1 MFNNVLSIRI
11 NALGGS
17 RTKEISMSQGQDK
30 HKENS
35 LGKLKYFHSNQEHGG
50 LGIRDPSLMNLSPG

>member
-35 LGKLKYFHSNQEHGG
+35 LGKLKYFHSKSRAWWFGDKGPFYYESG
-50 LGIRDPSLMNLSPG
+50 PG